1 MAWRSVFCVRLTFLY
16 RVVVARMIAGTKRV
30 PATLS
35 WLYEGW
41 DGPVAY
47 VVHGQNE
54 VDGVTRAETMF
65 AYWIAYHT
73 LPTCRTRIQH

>member
-1 MAWRSVFCVRLTFLY
+1 MCDYAALKAAVHKNEKKKKKKKL
-16 RVVVARMIAGTKRV
+16 AKTKG
-30 PATLS
+30 LH
-35 WLYEGW
+35 EGW

-65 AYWIAYHT
+65 AYWIAHHNLT
-73 LPTCRTRIQH
+73 TCRTRIQH